1 MSTHT
6 EDPPFIEDPAEPDRP
21 PAAGPLTNL
30 VIALVVVVLGSTA
43 LAGSLSLGVGTP
55 SAPGPGGWPT
65 LVSAVLIAL
74 GLALAVRARRTEDA
88 ERFTRAG
95 LLVLA
100 AVATMAVFVAVVGL
114 IGFEIPTALLA
125 FVWLRFLGRESW
137 RVSILVS
144 LATTIAFYLL
154 FVAALDVTIPHMF

>member
-1 MSTHT
+1 VSTDT
-6 EDPPFIEDPAEPDRP
+6 EDPPVLDEPAEPDRP
-21 PAAGPLTNL
+21 PAAGPGTNL
-30 VIALVVVVLGSTA
+30 VIALVVVVLGGAA
-43 LAGSLSLGVGTP
+43 LAGSLRLGVGTP
-55 SAPGPGGWPT
+55 AAPLPGTWPAV
-65 LVSAVLIAL
+65 VSVVLILL
-74 GLALAVRARRTEDA
+74 GLVLAARARHTEDA

-100 AVATMAVFVAVVGL
+100 AVATMVGFVAVVGL

-137 RVSILVS
+137 LVSIVLS
-144 LATTIAFYLL
+144 LASTVAFYLL

>member
-1 MSTHT
+1 MD
-6 EDPPFIEDPAEPDRP
+6 EPAEPDRP
-21 PAAGPLTNL
+21 PAAGPVTNL
-30 VIALVVVVLGSTA
+30 VIALVVVVLGGAA
-43 LAGSLSLGVGTP
+43 LAGSLSLGVGSP
-55 SAPGPGGWPT
+55 SAPGPGTWPAVVSVV
-65 LVSAVLIAL
+65 LVLL
-74 GLALAVRARRTEDA
+74 GLVLAARARHAEAA

-114 IGFEIPTALLA
+114 VGFEIPTALLA

-137 RVSILVS
+137 RISIILS